1 MLGKKDNN
9 DYFLEFLDGVTPI
22 KKSDKNFKK
31 IKITNITKTKK
42 IVQKSKE
49 KVVSKEKKDLDRNN
63 SYSHLYSWVKR
74 CYKIRKKYP
83 TVNGSGYL
91 YKAC

>member
-49 KVVSKEKKDLDRNN
+49 KVVSKEKKDLD
-63 SYSHLYSWVKR
+63 LYDFEISKTR
-74 CYKIRKKYP
+74 INKKLKKGKIQIDKKIDFHGFYFR
-83 TVNGSGYL
+83 
-91 YKAC
+91 